1 MPERASRH
9 LLALDVPPGAEG
21 VLHVHRALREA
32 IMGTG
37 PAVALLPT
45 DDGSTHVQ
53 AQRAALAVDAPLE
66 ADGIAALVTTSG
78 SSGDPM
84 GVLLSA
90 AALGAAAH
98 ASHSVLA
105 RGPGRWLVA
114 MPVTAVGGLM
124 TVARAIDAGTDP
136 VPWPGVGG
144 AQSFTPTSFTHT
156 ARRVLELSA
165 ADGAPAYVSLV
176 PTQLARVLDDSAATD
191 TLARFDHVLIGAA
204 ALPTSLRQAALASGV
219 QLTST
224 YGASETCGGVV
235 YDGRPL
241 PGVEVTIGDGDHV
254 CIGGATLASGYRGR
268 PDLTE
273 AAFHDGAFHTSD
285 IGVLNNGIL
294 TVLGRRDDV
303 IKVGGRKVSLV
314 AVVDAVRSVEGV
326 LDAAALAMD
335 DPEWGQIPVIVA
347 VRTGPNLPDDAAVHD
362 AISDAAGSTRA
373 RIRWV
378 DSLPY
383 LPNGKIDRMQLRAR
397 LEMPL

>member
-1 MPERASRH
+1 MPERASRR
-9 LLALDVPPGAEG
+9 LLALVVPPGAEG

-32 IMGTG
+32 INGTG
-37 PAVALLPT
+37 PSVALLPT
-45 DDGSTHVQ
+45 DDGSAHVR
-53 AQRAALAVDAPLE
+53 AQRTALAVDTPLE
-66 ADGIAALVTTSG
+66 ADGIAALLTTSG

-84 GVLLSA
+84 GVLLGA
-90 AALGAAAH
+90 AALCAAAH
-98 ASHSVLA
+98 ASHSALT

-124 TVARAIDAGTDP
+124 TVARAIDADIEP

-144 AQSFTPTSFTHT
+144 AQSFTPESFTHT
-156 ARRVLELSA
+156 ALHALELCA

-176 PTQLARVLDDSAATD
+176 PTQLARVLDDPAATD
-191 TLARFDHVLIGAA
+191 ALARFDHVLIGAA
-204 ALPTSLRQAALASGV
+204 ALPTALRHAAVAAGV
-219 QLTST
+219 RLTST

-241 PGVEVTIGDGDHV
+241 PNVTVTIGDDERV
-254 CIGGATLASGYRGR
+254 RIGGATLASGYRGR

-273 AAFHDGAFHTSD
+273 AAFHDGAFYTSD
-285 IGVLNNGIL
+285 IGVLSDGVL

-314 AVVDAVRSVEGV
+314 AVTDAVRSIDGIT
-326 LDAAALAMD
+326 DAVALAID

-347 VRTGPNLPDDAAVHD
+347 IRTALGIPADAAIHEAV
-362 AISDAAGSTRA
+362 SDAAGSTRA
-373 RIRWV
+373 SIRWV